1 MKPYRLGLVVGKFAP
16 LHLGH
21 LALVDHASCLSD
33 RVLVLSWSNPELPGC
48 GPEVRRRWLAECLP
62 QHEVIVLDGD
72 GAPPNDAPD
81 LDHQRHLAGLLR
93 QLDRRPDAMF
103 ASENYV
109 APCAT
114 VLSQSLGHPVRPEM
128 FDPKR
133 LQFPVSATRVRERPQ
148 DMLRWLPPV
157 VRADVVPRVV
167 LLGGESTGK
176 TTLAA
181 ALAARFGTV
190 AVAEY
195 GRERWE
201 AQGGHLDEADLLAI
215 GREQTRREDLAA
227 RSADPVLVCDTSP
240 LTTLGYAHWC
250 HGRADPALARLAER
264 RYTLSVLCGD
274 EIPFDQDGTRRDV
287 AFRSRQQGWYREQLA
302 ARGDRTLEVHGPVPE
317 RVEEVMRALAA
328 R

>member
-21 LALVDHASCLSD
+21 LALIDHAGCLSD

-48 GPEVRRRWLAECLP
+48 GPEVRRRWLADCLP
-62 QHEVIVLDGD
+62 QHEVVVLDGA

-81 LDHQRHLAGLLR
+81 LDHQQYLAELLR
-93 QLDRRPDAMF
+93 RLNRRPDAMF
-103 ASENYV
+103 ASEPYV
-109 APCAT
+109 FPCAT
-114 VLSQSLGHPVRPEM
+114 VLSDALGHPVRPEM
-128 FDPKR
+128 FDPQR
-133 LQFPVSATRVRERPQ
+133 RQVPISATRVRERPRE
-148 DMLRWLPPV
+148 MLRWLPPI

-181 ALAARFGTV
+181 ALAVRFGTA

-201 AQGGHLDEADLLAI
+201 TQGGRLDEADLLAI
-215 GREQTRREDLAA
+215 AREQTRREDLAA

-240 LTTLGYAHWC
+240 LTTLGYAGWT
-250 HGRADPALARLAER
+250 HGRADPALVALAER

-287 AFRSRQQGWYREQLA
+287 SFRTRQQAWYREQLA
-302 ARGDRTLEVHGPVPE
+302 ARGDRHVEVHGTVAA
-317 RVEEVMRALAA
+317 RVEEVERALAA
-328 R
+328 C